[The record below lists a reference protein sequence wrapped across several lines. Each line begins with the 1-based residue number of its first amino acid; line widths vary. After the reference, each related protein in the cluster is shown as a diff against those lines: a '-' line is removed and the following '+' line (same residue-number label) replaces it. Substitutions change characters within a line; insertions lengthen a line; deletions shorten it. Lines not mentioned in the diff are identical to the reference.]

1 MTDKHTAAP
10 AVRDAVRALVAHRPG
25 ITLLALLEG
34 DTGADADDLNALIA
48 AGEVYVDLRAAPLSQ
63 PDRVRVFPDAET
75 ADFLRAAAS
84 TPRPAPDHRPAV
96 VELATNAVVTWNGRG
111 WRVINVGET
120 EITMF
125 DEDGEPATI
134 PVATFEKLARDG
146 AIKGVGGPPE
156 ADRAA
161 GARERM
167 RRATPGDLRE
177 AVRRQEIIRPH
188 LAGAPIREDK
198 CPTPASTRRDWTR
211 SYRAAEAAY
220 GPDWGLIGL
229 LPRHGEKG
237 NHTKRLPD
245 RVEELITKQIKEDHA
260 TAVNKDV
267 ATVYG
272 ALIRSCEGEGL
283 DAPSYP
289 TVINRIN
296 DRPRG
301 DRVRERE
308 GEKRAYAHEAPY
320 VELEFTTP
328 RHGERPFQVV
338 HLDHTQLDILTCCP
352 RTGKPLGKPWQTLLT
367 DAFSRRVL
375 AHTLSYDP
383 PSYRSSM
390 LVMRECVRRHGRLP
404 QLVLVDGG
412 SDFGSV
418 YFETLLARFM
428 VTKKSRAAAKARY
441 GSVLERLFGTENTHL
456 IHNLAGNTQLMKNV
470 RQVTAKVD
478 PTRHAVWTL
487 PHLYFHIDRWAYENY
502 DTIVHPALHQSP
514 RDAFAAGM
522 VAGGRKRALIAY
534 DDDFIRLTWP
544 TTAKGTAKVV
554 RGSGVK
560 LNRLY
565 YWNDAFRYVE
575 GQVVDVRYDP
585 FDMGRA
591 MAYVKGEW
599 VDCISYRPAL
609 LQGRSERELNV
620 IAEEIRRND
629 QLHAAGRPVTQ
640 KQIADYLAG
649 AQSDQVKLQRLRD
662 EAALAARQIV
672 GMTAAEASALLDGS
686 APGPAA
692 VAPGPASTAGRHPLG
707 LPQPDAA
714 ALIIPGGYTKGGGR

>member
-1 MTDKHTAAP
+1 MTRKHIAAP
-10 AVRDAVRALVAHRPG
+10 AIRDAVRARVADAPG
-25 ITLLALLEG
+25 ITLLELLEG

-48 AGEVYVDLRAAPLSQ
+48 AGDIYVDLRAAPLSQ
-63 PDRVRVFPDAET
+63 PDRVRVFLDADT
-75 ADFLRAAAS
+75 AAFMRAAAS
-84 TPRPAPDHRPAV
+84 TPQPAHDHQPAV

-146 AIKGVGGPPE
+146 AIKGAGGPPE

-167 RRATPGDLRE
+167 RRARPEDLRE
-177 AVRRQEIIRPH
+177 AVQRQEIIRPH
-188 LAGAPIREDK
+188 LAGAPVREGEG
-198 CPTPASTRRDWTR
+198 PTPASTRRDWIR
-211 SYRAAEAAY
+211 DYREAEAGY
-220 GPDWGLIGL
+220 GPYWGIVGL

-237 NHTKRLPD
+237 NRTKRLPD
-245 RVEELITKQIKEDHA
+245 QVEGLIAEQIKKDHA
-260 TAVNKDV
+260 TAVNKGV

-272 ALIRSCEGEGL
+272 ALIRSCEEEGL
-283 DAPSYP
+283 DTPSYP
-289 TVINRIN
+289 TVINRVKA
-296 DRPRG
+296 RPRG
-301 DRVRERE
+301 DRVRERA

-328 RHGERPFQVV
+328 RHGERPFQIV
-338 HLDHTQLDILTCCP
+338 HLDHTQLDILTRCP
-352 RTGKPLGKPWQTLLT
+352 RTGKPLGKPWQTLLV
-367 DAFSRRVL
+367 DGYSRRVL
-375 AHTLSYDP
+375 AHALSYDP
-383 PSYRSSM
+383 PSYRSTL

-404 QLVLVDGG
+404 QLVTVDGA

-418 YFETLLARFM
+418 YFETLLARFT

-456 IHNLAGNTQLMKNV
+456 IHNLVGNTQLMKNV

-478 PTRHAVWTL
+478 PTRQAVWTL
-487 PHLYFHIDRWAYENY
+487 AQLYFHIDRWAYENY
-502 DTIVHPALHQSP
+502 DTIEHPALHQSP

-534 DDDFIRLTWP
+534 DDDFIRMTWP
-544 TTAKGTAKVV
+544 TTAKGTAKVI

-560 LNRLY
+560 INRLY

-575 GQVVDVRYDP
+575 GETVPVRYDP

-609 LQGRSERELNV
+609 LQGRTERELAI

-640 KQIADYLAG
+640 RQIADYLAG
-649 AQSDQVKLQRLRD
+649 AESDQVQLQRLRD
-662 EAALAARQIV
+662 EAVLAARQIV
-672 GMTAAEASALLDGS
+672 GITVDEVSALLDGHT
-686 APGPAA
+686 PGPAGA
-692 VAPGPASTAGRHPLG
+692 VPGPASTAGRHPLG